1 MSNRYSTNQFYN
13 FSKYEIGYGP
23 DARDEDDNPGFIWP
37 KPALRNAANGTNVEV
52 SRGYMRM
59 LSQAYGGGTDLA
71 KRRFHFQFNPDVLVR
86 QVEARNDVQLW
97 MNQDPAQFVNP
108 IPGQAN
114 FAFDFILNREAEV
127 ASRSYRAGYSGD
139 VRAVTENTV
148 LPGDTLGQTTNY
160 PPGQTPTAE
169 SGGGFIKGSYDKQSV
184 VDIGVL
190 ADLFVFDQIIGQGMN
205 QDILEKYYGK
215 VESLASVYNAGVTSR
230 NEENSTSDEED
241 KPPKEQEI
249 VLKDVQKF
257 ISGNI
262 GNSAFLVSQPVR
274 IVFSS
279 LFMVEGFI
287 SSTTV
292 TFNKFNSNMVP
303 TQCTVNVQ
311 MQAMYIGFATKN
323 TFLTRNLEL
332 QLTDEQ
338 LADQRNSEAKR
349 EQQALVGL
357 ADNVFEKILKG
368 GGGND
373 EAISV
378 KDLLQ
383 GGDQITKLTAVLRG
397 SPEIVSNLNAGYVT
411 EVVGS
416 LEVKVT
422 YKGLNGVMGPNS
434 NIPVGTLVHSVTSES
449 VSIATKDGFSGG
461 LDPTGLRLTKQRT
474 FKIPKKTPVANE
486 QWDKDE
492 DAKWDI
498 DLKMTFY
505 LMTSG
510 EASEIRCS
518 QFAACKKTVTT
529 EELITAADFTL
540 HGIKPRIPGN
550 PYGT

>member
-13 FSKYEIGYGP
+13 FTKYETVGYGP
-23 DARDEDDNPGFIWP
+23 NVRDVDDNPGFIWP
-37 KPALRNAANGTNVEV
+37 KPAVRNAANGTNVAV

-59 LSQAYGGGTDLA
+59 LSQAYGDGADLA

-127 ASRSYRAGYSGD
+127 ASRSYRAGYDGD
-139 VRAVTENTV
+139 VRAVTDNTV
-148 LPGDTLGQTTNY
+148 LPGDTLGQTVKY
-160 PPGQTPTAE
+160 PPGQTPTID
-169 SGGGFIKGSYDKQSV
+169 SGGGYVEMGNYSKQSV

-205 QDILEKYYGK
+205 QDILKKYYGK
-215 VESLASVYNAGVTSR
+215 VESLASAYNAGVTSR

-249 VLKDVQKF
+249 VLDDVQKF

-338 LADQRNSEAKR
+338 LADQRDSEAKR
-349 EQQALVGL
+349 ERQALVGV
-357 ADNVFEKILKG
+357 ADNVFEDIKKG

-373 EAISV
+373 EILAV

-383 GGDQITKLTAVLRG
+383 GGDPLTKLSAIFMGTSDLAN
-397 SPEIVSNLNAGYVT
+397 NLNEGYVT

-422 YKGLNGVMGPNS
+422 YKGLDGVMGPNS
-434 NIPVGTLVHSVTSES
+434 NIPVGTLVHSVTSDS
-449 VSIATKDGFSGG
+449 VSIASKDS
-461 LDPTGLRLTKQRT
+461 LPPTRLTKQKI
-474 FKIPKKTPVANE
+474 FKIPKKTAVANE
-486 QWDKDE
+486 DWDKDE
-492 DAKWDI
+492 NAKWEVE
-498 DLKMTFY
+498 LKMTFH
-505 LMTSG
+505 LKTSG
-510 EASEIRCS
+510 DASEIRCS
-518 QFAACKKTVTT
+518 QFAAFKKTVTT
-529 EELITAADFTL
+529 EEWITAEDFTL